1 MHSFRQPEPGKFI
14 AHFYLSLVLLCIILF
29 TSPCVAQNAPPKEPP
44 KCTVQGEVIHEPGGQ
59 PLKKAK
65 VELHPEDKENGTAY
79 KATSDI
85 EGRFKFDKVEP
96 GNYTLSLER
105 GGFLEAGKRHGSHT
119 LTLQPGQEIKDLLL
133 RMQPSAVITGR
144 VLDDDGDP
152 LPGVNVIVSKYGASS
167 LQRGVVGGGFTDDV
181 GEYRVGNLRP
191 GRYLIQAALTSYS
204 AEPEAKVADGTNETA
219 PYPTYYPA
227 ATDKSQAAPVELHA
241 GDEVPI
247 NITLSYGPAYKV
259 RGSIT
264 GLPELTGANVNM
276 IVRLKDAS
284 LSQAGE
290 FVVSVKADGSFEIP
304 KLLPGE
310 YRIMFFKMDGSGFHL
325 YQAAQTIEVKDVDL
339 DNVRLSSEADSE
351 VSGRFRTDNGETLT
365 WPLLSLTL
373 DSGERDAQYD
383 FDWPGPSTRGQFKSD
398 GTFDMKKVPPGNYRV
413 TFNSDTPAA
422 RTYYVKSVS
431 LGGQDVTASGFS
443 VSRGTWL
450 LDVVLSSDGATL
462 EGAVVDSKDQPV
474 SDAVVIALPSLENR
488 KRRDLFKK
496 VSTDQRGHFVLRGI
510 RPGEYTILALDEL
523 DEDYRD
529 PDVVKPFEDR
539 GQTVRLEKDQ
549 GTALALKVIQ
559 TSE

>member
-1 MHSFRQPEPGKFI
+1 
-14 AHFYLSLVLLCIILF
+14 
-29 TSPCVAQNAPPKEPP
+29 
-44 KCTVQGEVIHEPGGQ
+44 VQGEVIHEPGGQ

>member
-1 MHSFRQPEPGKFI
+1 VRPFRQLEPSKFI
-14 AHFYLSLVLLCIILF
+14 AHFYVSLTLVRIILF
-29 TSPCVAQNAPPKEPP
+29 ASPSVAQSTPPKEPP
-44 KCTVQGEVIHEPGGQ
+44 KCTVQGKVIHEPGGQ

-79 KATSDI
+79 KETSDV
-85 EGRFKFDKVEP
+85 EGRFKFDKVEA
-96 GNYTLSLER
+96 GNYTLTLER
-105 GGFLEAGKRHGSHT
+105 GGFLEARKRHDSHM

-133 RMQPSAVITGR
+133 RMQPSAVITGK

-152 LPGVNVIVSKYGASS
+152 LPGVDVIVSKYGASS
-167 LQRGVVGGGFTDDV
+167 GQRGVVGGGSTDDV

-204 AEPEAKVADGTNETA
+204 AEPEAKQADETKELS

-227 ATDKSQAAPVELHA
+227 ATDKNQAAPIELHA

-247 NITLSYGPAYKV
+247 NITLSYGPGYRV
-259 RGSIT
+259 RGWIV
-264 GLPELTGANVNM
+264 GMPELAGKKVDM
-276 IVRLKDAS
+276 LLRRKDAS
-284 LSQAGE
+284 PWQGNQ
-290 FVVSVKADGSFEIP
+290 FVVNVKTDGSFEIP

-310 YRIMFFKMDGSGFHL
+310 YRVMFFNADGSDFHA
-325 YQAAQTIEVKDVDL
+325 YQAAQTIEVRDADL

-351 VSGRFRTDNGETLT
+351 VIGRFRTDNGEKLN
-365 WPLLSLTL
+365 WLVLSFTL
-373 DSGERDAQYD
+373 DSGEKDAEYD
-383 FDWPGPSTRGQFKSD
+383 FNWPGPSTRGQFKSD
-398 GTFDMKKVPPGNYRV
+398 GTFDMKKVPPGRYRV
-413 TFNSDTPAA
+413 VFNSDTPAA
-422 RTYYVKSVS
+422 RAYYVKSVN

-443 VSRGTWL
+443 VSGGTWS

-462 EGAVVDSKDQPV
+462 EGAVVDNKDQPV

-496 VSTDQRGHFVLRGI
+496 VSTDQRGHFVIRGM
-510 RPGEYTILALDEL
+510 RPGEYTILALDDL

-539 GQTVRLEKDQ
+539 GKTVRLEKDQ
-549 GTALALKVIQ
+549 RTALVLKVIQ
-559 TSE
+559 TSD

>member
-1 MHSFRQPEPGKFI
+1 
-14 AHFYLSLVLLCIILF
+14 V
-29 TSPCVAQNAPPKEPP
+29 V
-44 KCTVQGEVIHEPGGQ
+44 HEPGGQ
-59 PLKKAK
+59 PLKKTK

-79 KATSDI
+79 KATSDV

-96 GNYTLSLER
+96 GNYTLTFER
-105 GGFLEAGKRHGSHT
+105 GGFLEAGKHRNSHT
-119 LTLQPGQEIKDLLL
+119 LTLQPGEEIKDLLL
-133 RMQPSAVITGR
+133 RMQPSAVITGK

-167 LQRGVVGGGFTDDV
+167 VQRGVVGGGFTDDV

-191 GRYLIQAALTSYS
+191 GRYLIQAVLTSYS
-204 AEPEAKVADGTNETA
+204 AEPEAKLPDETKETA

-227 ATDKSQAAPVELHA
+227 ATDKSQAAPVEIHA
-241 GDEVPI
+241 GDEVPL
-247 NITLSYGPAYKV
+247 NITLSYGPAYRL
-259 RGSIT
+259 RGSIV
-264 GLPELTGANVNM
+264 GLPELTGANVNV
-276 IVRLKDAS
+276 ILRPKDAG

-290 FVVSVKADGSFEIP
+290 FAVSVKADGSFEIP
-304 KLLPGE
+304 KLLPGG
-310 YRIMFFKMDGSGFHL
+310 YRVMFFKMDGSDFHV
-325 YQAAQTIEVKDVDL
+325 YQAPQTIEVKDVDL

-351 VSGRFRTDNGETLT
+351 VSGRFRTDNGEKLN
-365 WPLLSLTL
+365 WPQLSFTL
-373 DSGERDAQYD
+373 DSGEKDAEYD
-383 FDWPGPSTRGQFKSD
+383 FNWPGPSTRGQFKSD
-398 GTFDMKKVPPGNYRV
+398 GTFDMKKVPPGKYRV

-422 RTYYVKSVS
+422 RAYYVKSVS

-443 VSRGTWL
+443 VSGGTWS

-496 VSTDQRGHFVLRGI
+496 VSTDQRGHFILRGM
-510 RPGEYTILALDEL
+510 RPGEYTILALDEF

-539 GQTVRLEKDQ
+539 GQTVHLEKDQ
-549 GTALALKVIQ
+549 RKLLALKLVQ
-559 TSE
+559 ASD

>member
-1 MHSFRQPEPGKFI
+1 M
-14 AHFYLSLVLLCIILF
+14 
-29 TSPCVAQNAPPKEPP
+29 
-44 KCTVQGEVIHEPGGQ
+44 
-59 PLKKAK
+59 
-65 VELHPEDKENGTAY
+65 
-79 KATSDI
+79 
-85 EGRFKFDKVEP
+85 
-96 GNYTLSLER
+96 
-105 GGFLEAGKRHGSHT
+105 
-119 LTLQPGQEIKDLLL
+119 
-133 RMQPSAVITGR
+133 
-144 VLDDDGDP
+144 
-152 LPGVNVIVSKYGASS
+152 
-167 LQRGVVGGGFTDDV
+167 
-181 GEYRVGNLRP
+181 
-191 GRYLIQAALTSYS
+191 
-204 AEPEAKVADGTNETA
+204 
-219 PYPTYYPA
+219 
-227 ATDKSQAAPVELHA
+227 
-241 GDEVPI
+241 
-247 NITLSYGPAYKV
+247 

-290 FVVSVKADGSFEIP
+290 FVVSAKADESFEIP

-310 YRIMFFKMDGSGFHL
+310 YRVMFFKMDGSGFHL

-383 FDWPGPSTRGQFKSD
+383 CDWPGPSTRGQFKSD

-443 VSRGTWL
+443 VSGGTWL

-549 GTALALKVIQ
+549 GTALALNVIQ